1 LGSFW
6 LFLPLIAL
14 FNHLTKGTWGL
25 KGLAYICIMQVDNE
39 LVSHLAHLSK
49 LNVAPDK
56 MEKLVA
62 DMQDLVVFVEQLNE
76 LDTTGTN
83 PLMHMGNAV
92 NVLRADVVEGSI
104 SREKALSNA
113 PDTDG
118 VFFKVPKVI
127 NK

>member
-1 LGSFW
+1 M
-6 LFLPLIAL
+6 IASH
-14 FNHLTKGTWGL
+14 NHLTKPTWGL
-25 KGLAYICIMQVDNE
+25 KGLTYICNMQLDHE

-49 LNVAPDK
+49 LNVAPEK
-56 MEKLVA
+56 MDKLVT
-62 DMQDLVVFVEQLNE
+62 DMQDLVVFVEQLNA
-76 LDTTGTN
+76 LDTTGTT
-83 PLMHMGNAV
+83 PLMHMGDAV
-92 NVLRADVVEGSI
+92 NVLRADQIEGSI